1 MSRDEFTS
9 YLASIGVRR
18 SVPLE
23 VQGGIENAPSGE
35 LLEGVRPGADAAH
48 AGGDDPG
55 GEAEDRI
62 ANNPTPTLPGRFED
76 HGHIYET
83 AAQDFV
89 RYVSAS
95 LKCETRQPLRQ
106 GAARA
111 IVIWWA
117 MTG

>member
-1 MSRDEFTS
+1 MPRPVS
-9 YLASIGVRR
+9 YSKEYDRVRMQLTPGEKIL
-18 SVPLE
+18 VGE
-23 VQGGIENAPSGE
+23 V
-35 LLEGVRPGADAAH
+35 
-48 AGGDDPG
+48 
-55 GEAEDRI
+55 EDRI
-62 ANNPTPTLPGRFED
+62 ANDPSPTLPGRFED